1 MAPVT
6 PVRDPGSMTVS
17 FLFGWQHIL
26 TGLVLLI
33 VVAVVFLLVL
43 GSGVGRGGRAE
54 WRAELDA
61 RSRGHRNRAIAP
73 DDDSADPVSPS
84 LTHALEQPPR

>member
-1 MAPVT
+1 
-6 PVRDPGSMTVS
+6 MTVS

-43 GSGVGRGGRAE
+43 GSGVGRGVRSD
-54 WRAELDA
+54 WQAELDA
-61 RSRGHRNRAIAP
+61 RSRRHRIPAIDP
-73 DDDSADPVSPS
+73 DDATAEPVAPS
-84 LTHALEQPPR
+84 RMDQPAR

>member
-1 MAPVT
+1 
-6 PVRDPGSMTVS
+6 MTVS

-33 VVAVVFLLVL
+33 VVAVLFLLVL
-43 GSGVGRGGRAE
+43 GSGVGRSGRAE

-61 RSRGHRNRAIAP
+61 RSRGHRNPAGEPYDDGAADAMRAGRTN
-73 DDDSADPVSPS
+73 DP
-84 LTHALEQPPR
+84 EQPPR